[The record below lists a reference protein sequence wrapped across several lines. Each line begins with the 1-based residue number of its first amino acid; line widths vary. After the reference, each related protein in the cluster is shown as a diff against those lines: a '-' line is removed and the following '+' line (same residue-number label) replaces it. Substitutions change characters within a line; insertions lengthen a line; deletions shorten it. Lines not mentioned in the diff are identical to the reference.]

1 MTVNNLHREL
11 APVSSAAWAEI
22 EEEAVR
28 TFKRNIAGRRVV
40 DMPEAKGS
48 EFSSLGTGHLKQ
60 SRDVVPGAQTVSR
73 EIIPVLEVKVPFTVT
88 RSAVDDVLRGSVDS
102 DWQPVKDAAT
112 TVAAA
117 EDTVVFHG
125 NDSLGMTGLVDSSS
139 NDSISIPDEVREFPE
154 AVAQALTRL
163 RLVGV
168 EGPYTLVV
176 SADLYTK
183 ISETTDHGY
192 PILEHIQRVLKDE
205 GKIIWAPALNGALVL
220 SERGGDFELHLGVD
234 LSIGYDSHDSEN
246 VNLYLKESFAF
257 RVASDEASVPLS
269 R

>member
-1 MTVNNLHREL
+1 MTTTNLHREL
-11 APVSSAAWAEI
+11 APVSDAAWEEI

-28 TFKRNIAGRRVV
+28 TFTRNIAGRRFV
-40 DMPEAKGS
+40 DMPEAQGT
-48 EFSSLGTGHLKQ
+48 EFSSLGTGHVKRGHQ
-60 SRDVVPGAQTVSR
+60 IVPGAQTTSR
-73 EIIPVLEVKVPFTVT
+73 ETIPVLEVKVPFAVT
-88 RSAVDDVLRGSVDS
+88 RAAVDDVLRGSVDS

-112 TVAAA
+112 TIAAA

-125 NDSLGMTGLVDSSS
+125 NDSTGMTGLVDSSS
-139 NDSISIPDEVREFPE
+139 HESIQVPDDVSHFPN

-163 RLVGV
+163 RLAGV

-176 SADLYTK
+176 SADLYTR

-192 PILEHIQRVLKDE
+192 PVLEHIQRVLKDD
-205 GKIIWAPALNGALVL
+205 GRIIWAPALNGALVVTQ
-220 SERGGDFELHLGVD
+220 RGGDFELHLGLD
-234 LSIGYDSHDSEN
+234 LSIGYDSHDAES

-257 RVASDEASVPLS
+257 RVASDEASVALA

>member
-22 EEEAVR
+22 EEEAAR

-40 DMPEAKGS
+40 DMPEAKGA
-48 EFSSLGTGHLKQ
+48 EFSSLGTGHLKH
-60 SRDVVPGAQTVSR
+60 SRDIVPGAQTVSR

-139 NDSISIPDEVREFPE
+139 NESISIPDEVREFPE

-176 SADLYTK
+176 SAELYTK